1 LFIIELNNFMLL
13 SDLFSETYRAI
24 ISNKTRSGLTVLG
37 VVIGIASVIAMV
49 SIGAGA
55 QSSIE
60 SNIEAIGSNLL
71 MVMPGMQRGVGTQVK
86 GGQGSA
92 TSLTIDDAEAIETE
106 ISGIKD
112 VASDVSGRYQVKQK
126 ANNTNTSVVG
136 VTANYPEVRNVEIAN
151 GVFFTE
157 AQNESAVK
165 VAVLAPTARDDLFG
179 EDSEDYLG
187 KTIRINSIDFKVV
200 GLTESKGSS
209 GSSNDDDK
217 IYIPIKTAQKFLSG
231 SDSVSTISISAV
243 DSENLSAVQTE
254 VSDLLLKR
262 HKISDS
268 DSADFSIMNQADLV
282 ETASSVTGTFTILL
296 AAIAGISLLVGGI
309 GIMNMMLTT
318 VTERTREIGLR
329 KAIGAKR
336 NDISWQFLTES
347 IMITFLGGLFG
358 VGLGW
363 GASLVISTFFDTNT
377 VVSYSSILLAFGVSA
392 GIGIIFGYYPARRA
406 ARLNPI
412 ECLRYE

>member
-1 LFIIELNNFMLL
+1 MLL

-60 SNIEAIGSNLL
+60 SNIESIGSNLL

-106 ISGIKD
+106 ISGIED
-112 VASDVSGRYQVKQK
+112 VAADVSGRYQVKQK

-157 AQNESAVK
+157 AQNESAAK

-363 GASLVISTFFDTNT
+363 GASLIITNFFDVNT
-377 VVSYSSILLAFGVSA
+377 VISYSSILLAFGVSA

>member
-1 LFIIELNNFMLL
+1 MLL